1 MTSRPRFCRC
11 SAAPTPT
18 MPAPRITMSALRSA
32 IRHSESSMSVVRGGR
47 VDLKLVIAAR
57 PRKPL
62 GFLGKPACTARNLW
76 QQWIG
81 HRTAMLQPCNAKSG
95 ERLQMSVRHSLFAA
109 AIVSGVSLALSPA
122 SGQTL
127 RYANQG
133 ELKSLD
139 PYTLKETTTIA
150 HHAHVYEGLVTRDK
164 NLKMVPALAESWE
177 TPEPTRWRFHLR
189 HNVKFHNGDP
199 FTADDVLF
207 SADRIRAKG
216 SNFLSNV
223 PADAKFVKVDDY
235 TVDVVLPAP
244 NPILMSQWDGW
255 YIMDK
260 KGAEENNGGA
270 PTPASATTPSYAAL
284 HENGTGP
291 FTIESHQP
299 GVKTVFKVFPG
310 WWGKPEHN
318 LKEID
323 FTSIGNDAT
332 RVAALLSG
340 EVDVVEPVPLQDIQR
355 VNASGTATV
364 MNGPEIRTIFLG
376 MDQSRDELLYSSVKG
391 KNPFKDIRV
400 REAFYKAIDIEAIKT
415 RVMRGLSTPSALMIA
430 PQLYALSK
438 DFARPKYDPDGA
450 KKLLAEAGYPDGF
463 ELTMDCPNDR
473 YVNDAAI
480 CQAVVGMLARIGVKI
495 DLLPQ
500 SKALYFGKVLKPGG
514 YKTSFYMLGW
524 TPASLDSHNVL
535 YDIMGCRDD
544 PNSSRG
550 EANLGGYC
558 NKKMDAVADQ
568 VLLETDP
575 AKRDLLIKQAFEIA
589 EKDWGYIP
597 LHQQALAWGVSKK
610 VKLTQ
615 RPDNQVLLYWAT
627 KQE

>member
-1 MTSRPRFCRC
+1 
-11 SAAPTPT
+11 
-18 MPAPRITMSALRSA
+18 
-32 IRHSESSMSVVRGGR
+32 
-47 VDLKLVIAAR
+47 
-57 PRKPL
+57 
-62 GFLGKPACTARNLW
+62 
-76 QQWIG
+76 
-81 HRTAMLQPCNAKSG
+81 MLQPCNAKSG
-95 ERLQMSVRHSLFAA
+95 ERLQMSVRHFFFAA
-109 AIVSGVSLALSPA
+109 AIVSGAALALSPA

-223 PADAKFVKVDDY
+223 AADAKFVKVDDY

-260 KGAEENNGGA
+260 KWCEENNSVA
-270 PTPASATTPSYAAL
+270 PTPASATTPSYASL

-299 GVKTVFKVFPG
+299 GVKTVFKVNPN

-318 LKEID
+318 LKEII
-323 FTSIGNDAT
+323 FTPIGSDAT

-340 EVDVVEPVPLQDIQR
+340 EVDVIEPVPIQDIAR
-355 VNASGTATV
+355 VNSSGIAKV
-364 MNGPEIRTIFLG
+364 MSGPELRTIFLG
-376 MDQSRDELLYSSVKG
+376 MDQTRDELLYSSVKG
-391 KNPFKDIRV
+391 KNPFKDVRV
-400 REAFYKAIDIEAIKT
+400 REAFYKAVDIEAIKS

-430 PQLYALSK
+430 PELYPLSK
-438 DFARPKYDPDGA
+438 DFTRPKYDPDGA
-450 KKLLAEAGYPDGF
+450 KKLLTDAGYPDGF

-495 DLLPQ
+495 NLLAQP
-500 SKALYFGKVLKPGG
+500 KAQYFAKVLKPGG
-514 YKTSFYMLGW
+514 FQTSFYLLGW
-524 TPASLDSHNVL
+524 TPATMDSQNVL
-535 YDIMGCRDD
+535 HDIMGCRDD
-544 PNSSRG
+544 PKDSTRG
-550 EANLGGYC
+550 EANLGDYC
-558 NKKMDAVADQ
+558 NKDVDALTDKITF
-568 VLLETDP
+568 ETDT
-575 AKRDLLIKQAFEIA
+575 AKRDQLIKQAFEIGMK
-589 EKDWGYIP
+589 EYGYIP
-597 LHQQALAWGVSKK
+597 LHQQALAWGVSNK

-615 RPDNQVLLYWAT
+615 RAGQSGPALLGNQT
-627 KQE
+627 GMTD